1 MKTCKILPADFTSA
15 RQKMNWIGA
24 QGGKKLDL
32 RQRGVREVDSSRKG
46 VREVDSSKKSVREV
60 DSSRKGG
67 GAEGSTGVVRNSG
80 SSVNKFWICRLLT
93 ICRVLTSLDY

>member
-1 MKTCKILPADFTSA
+1 
-15 RQKMNWIGA
+15 MNWIGA

-32 RQRGVREVDSSRKG
+32 RQRGVRKVDSSRKG
-46 VREVDSSKKSVREV
+46 VKEV

>member
-24 QGGKKLDL
+24 QCGKKLDL
-32 RQRGVREVDSSRKG
+32 RQRGVREEDSSRKG
-46 VREVDSSKKSVREV
+46 VKEV

>member
-1 MKTCKILPADFTSA
+1 
-15 RQKMNWIGA
+15 MNWIGA
-24 QGGKKLDL
+24 QCGKKLDL

-46 VREVDSSKKSVREV
+46 VKEV

-67 GAEGSTGVVRNSG
+67 GAEGSTGVVRN
-80 SSVNKFWICRLLT
+80 SVNKFWICRLLT

>member
-1 MKTCKILPADFTSA
+1 MKTRKILPADLTSA

-24 QGGKKLDL
+24 QCGTKVDL
-32 RQRGVREVDSSRKG
+32 CQRSVREVDSSRKG
-46 VREVDSSKKSVREV
+46 VKEV

-80 SSVNKFWICRLLT
+80 SSVNKFWICRLLSICRLLT
-93 ICRVLTSLDY
+93 ICRVWTRLDY

>member
-1 MKTCKILPADFTSA
+1 MKTRKILPADLTSA

-24 QGGKKLDL
+24 QCGTKVDL
-32 RQRGVREVDSSRKG
+32 CQRSVREVDSSRKG
-46 VREVDSSKKSVREV
+46 VKEV

-80 SSVNKFWICRLLT
+80 SSVNKFWICRLLSICRLLT
-93 ICRVLTSLDY
+93 ICQLLTSLDY